1 MPRPFLIAPIVC
13 LFRKSDEMDQS
24 RAEPVRFYDEAADKV
39 EAAELEA
46 AWGCIHSM
54 YAAFRANQAPGASV
68 VATAP
73 AAANTPRRMAIIS
86 TGKKA
91 VPRKVVKSPSRWW

>member
-1 MPRPFLIAPIVC
+1 
-13 LFRKSDEMDQS
+13 MDQS
-24 RAEPVRFYDEAADKV
+24 RAEPVRVDDEAAAKV

-54 YAAFRANQAPGASV
+54 YAAFRSNQAPSAPV

-73 AAANTPRRMAIIS
+73 ASANTPRRMAIIS

-91 VPRKVVKSPSRWW
+91 VPREVCEEPFLMVVI